1 LHIHEDYG
9 TFVQGRGYTN
19 INRNPG
25 LLCYTRHLHGCP
37 WPLPEPNHEK
47 VRCCVVPDFPSN
59 SKARRQRCRTCGQW
73 ATGWILEARRNLP
86 FQENVACHHKRVK
99 EDDVLERPM
108 WRCLDCNLYWEG
120 KRPLS
125 RQVGSTFAEMLDKI
139 CPTAAWETLAMK
151 KGTP

>member
-1 LHIHEDYG
+1 
-9 TFVQGRGYTN
+9 
-19 INRNPG
+19 
-25 LLCYTRHLHGCP
+25 
-37 WPLPEPNHEK
+37 
-47 VRCCVVPDFPSN
+47 
-59 SKARRQRCRTCGQW
+59 
-73 ATGWILEARRNLP
+73 
-86 FQENVACHHKRVK
+86 VK